1 MKRKIIMLACASVLL
16 LSACSSEND
25 GSVEHEDKVSTSET
39 AGKTEIENVVLYEQ
53 DGLKIS
59 ADGYSENGTFGPSV
73 RLLLENDG
81 SEDVVVQVNEC
92 TVNGYMTDTVFSADV
107 MAGKKSKESL
117 VLSRSSLKECGIDT
131 VADIDVSFRIID
143 ASTYMD
149 LASTPMISI
158 PTSLSGSY
166 SQTVDDSG
174 NEIYNSNGIRI
185 VSKGTDQNLFGE
197 GIGLYIDNQSGQ
209 DIVVQAWE
217 VSVNGYMTDGTLS
230 CDVLNGTHAVSDL
243 QLYGSSLDDN
253 GIDSLETCDFNL
265 HISSLSTFDTIV
277 DSDPVSLRFE

>member
-1 MKRKIIMLACASVLL
+1 MKRKMIMMACASLVL
-16 LSACSSEND
+16 LSACSSAD
-25 GSVEHEDKVSTSET
+25 RTSERSEVKET
-39 AGKTEIENVVLYEQ
+39 ASETIEKTEIENTVLYEQ

-59 ADGYSENGTFGPSV
+59 TDGYSETGTFGPSI

-92 TVNGYMTDTVFSADV
+92 TVNGYMTDTVLSADV
-107 MAGKKSKESL
+107 MAGKKAKESL
-117 VLSRSSLKECGIDT
+117 VLSKSSLKECGIDT
-131 VADIDVSFRIID
+131 VADIDVSFRIIN

-149 LASTPMISI
+149 IASTPMIAI

-166 SQTVDDSG
+166 NQKVDDSG
-174 NEIYNSNGIRI
+174 TEIYNSNGIRI

-243 QLYGSSLDDN
+243 LLSGSSLDDN
-253 GIDSLETCDFNL
+253 GIESLETCDFNL
-265 HISSLSTFDTIV
+265 HIYALATFDTIV